1 MPDEL
6 DIVGFRPAHQD
17 DARRLILAGLAE
29 HFENPDPSRN
39 PDLDDIAET
48 YGCENFFVAF
58 AGDALIGTG
67 GLVRENRNDCR
78 IVRMS
83 VENSHRRGGIGTA
96 ILNHLIAVA
105 ASRGYTR
112 IVLETTLDWHRARA
126 FYRANGFDVVDIDE
140 ARGEIN
146 FERAL

>member
-1 MPDEL
+1 MADEL
-6 DIVGFRPAHQD
+6 AIVGFKRAHQD
-17 DARRLILAGLAE
+17 DARRLIAAGLAE
-29 HFENPDPSRN
+29 HFESFDPSRN

-58 AGDALIGTG
+58 AGDTLIGTG
-67 GLVRENRNDCR
+67 GLVRENQADCR

-83 VENSHRRGGIGTA
+83 VESGQRRAGIGTA

-112 IVLETTLDWHRARA
+112 IVLETTVDWHRARS
-126 FYRANGFDVVDIDE
+126 FYRANGFNVVDIDE